1 MKNLTMGLAL
11 VAILAMPGTT
21 LAEGIVHVSAPF
33 VSTLVPGYDI
43 YMLSVVNDEAYLGF
57 IKIDGDVVQ
66 ANTFVFEYPP
76 PDYYPI
82 EVVVPTVWNDNLLP
96 PNAKEV
102 DTHLLFRP
110 GLRVNGD
117 GIYLGQPVETN
128 DKSLSADEEF
138 YGFALGMG
146 TFDMGGGMGF
156 YHPLVSGTDFM
167 QVVVPHGCGGSIT
180 ISGYVAGVPHDV
192 FWSVDL
198 VPEPS
203 TVLML
208 IAGGLC
214 LLAVRPRRVSRSR
227 I

>member
-66 ANTFVFEYPP
+66 ANKWVQYEPPEYSPE
-76 PDYYPI
+76 I
-82 EVVVPTVWNDNLLP
+82 TIVPTVFSPFGP
-96 PNAKEV
+96 PHPTEV
-102 DTHLLFRP
+102 DTHLLFMREE
-110 GLRVNGD
+110 GV
-117 GIYLGQPVETN
+117 YLGEPVETN
-128 DKSLSADEEF
+128 DKSLWADEEF

-146 TFDMGGGMGF
+146 IFDMGGGIGF
-156 YHPLVSGTDFM
+156 APPLAAGTDFM

-203 TVLML
+203 TILML
-208 IAGGLC
+208 LAGGLC
-214 LLAVRPRRVSRSR
+214 LLAVRLRKDPLAAC
-227 I
+227 